1 MLTDAQSRTVDAGA
15 HKYGSSQLVFVL
27 FATHLLVAA
36 LLGRWSHLP
45 LVPVVVGAALPDLV
59 DKPLAAAGVVDLFHS
74 VGHSALLA
82 VVVLP
87 TVGLCRGS
95 TRRRC
100 QVGVAA
106 AVGWASHLFLD
117 AAHIVING
125 RPGDALFLLWPLV
138 TPPDPLAI
146 PPGEFFVFYLWTPS
160 FFLEVGLWAGV
171 LGLLLHRWRG
181 RRASAS

>member
-1 MLTDAQSRTVDAGA
+1 M
-15 HKYGSSQLVFVL
+15 L

-36 LLGRWSHLP
+36 LLGRWLRRP
-45 LVPVVVGAALPDLV
+45 LAPVVVGAALPDLV

-74 VGHSALLA
+74 VGHTALLA
-82 VVVLP
+82 IVVLP
-87 TVGLCRGS
+87 TVALCRGS

-100 QVGVAA
+100 RIGVAA

-125 RPGDALFLLWPLV
+125 RPGDALFLVWPLA

-160 FFLEVGLWAGV
+160 FFLEVGLWVGTLV
-171 LGLLLHRWRG
+171 LFVHGWRG
-181 RRASAS
+181 RRADAS

>member
-1 MLTDAQSRTVDAGA
+1 MAAGA
-15 HKYGSSQLVFVL
+15 HKYGSDQLTVVL

-36 LLGRWSHLP
+36 LLGRWRQLP
-45 LVPVVVGAALPDLV
+45 LLAVVGGAALPDLV

-74 VGHSALLA
+74 VGHTALLA

-87 TVGLCRGS
+87 VVAVCCGS
-95 TRRRC
+95 TRRQCRF
-100 QVGVAA
+100 GVAA
-106 AVGWASHLFLD
+106 TVGWASHLVLD
-117 AAHIVING
+117 ATHIMINS

-160 FFLEVGLWAGV
+160 FFLEVGLWVTALFLIGR
-171 LGLLLHRWRG
+171 RWCG
-181 RRASAS
+181 RRADPS